1 MIAGAGAIAVPF
13 VLSWSIKRPEAA
25 AFVLIAASAVPK
37 IFIEIGGLKSRP
49 EHIIG
54 GLLIFVV
61 PFVWK
66 KREQPVLWI
75 FPDYLLLAY
84 VSLNFV
90 SSAFLS
96 VSPAQ
101 TVKWAVQQTLAI
113 LPYFWL
119 RILIADRKK
128 FRQAFEFL
136 LWIGAATAGYAV
148 ICFYSYVFLGTALGV
163 EVEQYGDVAATYGLQ
178 YEANLLGAFSG
189 ALSVMM
195 LAMYVQENS
204 RKYLIGFSF
213 FALTAMIVSLSRG
226 ALGATFIGFLAV
238 VWFSFKKK
246 LLTRKVML
254 SAAAAGLAAVLL
266 VAPFVIVHFVD
277 RFSTVEISDPTAD
290 PNTLTRAIQTIT
302 AIDEVANHPIFG
314 GGTSS
319 FQLAFD
325 WQSLG
330 ETLTTGWEDQGWIAN
345 TELRVLH
352 DTGIVGLAAFSLFV
366 VSLAWQAR
374 GVLKKQNFPELAALL
389 TGSLVYCVSFQATEG
404 TLLAFVWVQLG
415 LVGCAI
421 SLMKRAEQDQFPEN
435 SSPPLNG

>member
-1 MIAGAGAIAVPF
+1 
-13 VLSWSIKRPEAA
+13 
-25 AFVLIAASAVPK
+25 
-37 IFIEIGGLKSRP
+37 
-49 EHIIG
+49 
-54 GLLIFVV
+54 
-61 PFVWK
+61 
-66 KREQPVLWI
+66 
-75 FPDYLLLAY
+75 
-84 VSLNFV
+84 
-90 SSAFLS
+90 
-96 VSPAQ
+96 
-101 TVKWAVQQTLAI
+101 
-113 LPYFWL
+113 
-119 RILIADRKK
+119 
-128 FRQAFEFL
+128 
-136 LWIGAATAGYAV
+136 
-148 ICFYSYVFLGTALGV
+148 
-163 EVEQYGDVAATYGLQ
+163 
-178 YEANLLGAFSG
+178 
-189 ALSVMM
+189 
-195 LAMYVQENS
+195 
-204 RKYLIGFSF
+204 
-213 FALTAMIVSLSRG
+213 MIVSLSRG

-238 VWFSFKKK
+238 AWFSFKKG

-302 AIDEVANHPIFG
+302 AIDEVTNHPIFG

-352 DTGIVGLAAFSLFV
+352 DTGIVGLATFSLFV